1 MIFIQGGLEFLTK
14 ATTLSQPFYKTRPP
28 TLSPQLPSVQ
38 IMSVDILPASIPLDA
53 SKSFSSVLEPYLTD
67 LIGHITMPT
76 FDGTLPLDLE
86 RATIASGGVL
96 VDKHQWLQPS
106 VDEFRRATESEM
118 APREILSERAE
129 LCEKETTTATAGHI
143 RKKRILMLGSGMV
156 AAPAVDFIAQ
166 RSDVELII
174 GISKNYSVLVQP
186 LINRVFILLKASN
199 SLLELQNLAAPHRNV
214 KYRVIDITKESTYL
228 HLMHETDIVIRCVFK
243 LESYK
248 KLYSFSTKQFIAS

>member
-76 FDGTLPLDLE
+76 FDGTLAPDLE

-96 VDKHQWLQPS
+96 ADKHQWLQPS
-106 VDEFRRATESEM
+106 VDEFRKARQSEGM
-118 APREILSERAE
+118 APDEILSESAE
-129 LCEKETTTATAGHI
+129 PSETETTTAAGHP

-174 GISKNYSVLVQP
+174 GISKKYSVLIQP
-186 LINRVFILLKASN
+186 LINRAF
-199 SLLELQNLAAPHRNV
+199 
-214 KYRVIDITKESTYL
+214 
-228 HLMHETDIVIRCVFK
+228 
-243 LESYK
+243 
-248 KLYSFSTKQFIAS
+248 SF

>member
-1 MIFIQGGLEFLTK
+1 LEFLTK

-53 SKSFSSVLEPYLTD
+53 SKSFSSALEPYLTN
-67 LIGHITMPT
+67 LIGYITMPT
-76 FDGTLPLDLE
+76 FDGTLPPDLE

-96 VDKHQWLQPS
+96 ADKHQWLRPS
-106 VDEFRRATESEM
+106 VDEFRKARQPEETAPDEIWSESAKPCETET
-118 APREILSERAE
+118 A
-129 LCEKETTTATAGHI
+129 TTATGHT
-143 RKKRILMLGSGMV
+143 RKKRILILGSGMV

-174 GISKNYSVLVQP
+174 GISKKPFSRSSASDKPCFL
-186 LINRVFILLKASN
+186 LLKASN
-199 SLLELQNLAAPHRNV
+199 SLLELQNLAAPHLNV
-214 KYRVIDITKESTYL
+214 KYRVIDIKRESTYL

-243 LESYK
+243 LEGYNELCSLNK
-248 KLYSFSTKQFIAS
+248 

>member
-1 MIFIQGGLEFLTK
+1 MEFLTK

-53 SKSFSSVLEPYLTD
+53 SKSFSSALVPYLTN
-67 LIGHITMPT
+67 LIDHITMPT
-76 FDGTLPLDLE
+76 FDGTLPPDLE

-96 VDKHQWLQPS
+96 ADKHQWLQPS
-106 VDEFRRATESEM
+106 VDEFRKARQPKEIT
-118 APREILSERAE
+118 PDEILSENAE
-129 LCEKETTTATAGHI
+129 PCKTVTSTGHT

-174 GISKNYSVLVQP
+174 GISKKLFSLSLTSDKP
-186 LINRVFILLKASN
+186 CFLFLKASN
-199 SLLELQNLAAPHRNV
+199 SLLELQNLAAPHLNV
-214 KYRVIDITKESTYL
+214 KYRVIDIKRESTYL
-228 HLMHETDIVIRCVFK
+228 HLMHETDIVIRCVFS
-243 LESYK
+243 LRV
-248 KLYSFSTKQFIAS
+248 TKNYAH